1 MEVLLHHDATDRRTD
16 IDPVDHV
23 LGGANLLLDV
33 AQIRLRLAQLL
44 DRIPERRRVELG
56 YSFVCLSDPL
66 LGISD
71 AAEILAEVSPETRL
85 GASQRQHIRLADQL
99 LAKKRILVLQ
109 LFDEQGKTIFG
120 GLHLRLISANAF
132 LEPGD
137 LLPEYAFLGRET
149 SLAGPQLGTL
159 PLKNPLDFPITC
171 ARAECGRSF
180 VCL

>member
-33 AQIRLRLAQLL
+33 VQIRLGLAQLL
-44 DRIPERRRVELG
+44 DGIPERRRVELG
-56 YSFVCLSDPL
+56 YSFVGLSAPL
-66 LGISD
+66 LGISN
-71 AAEILAEVSPETRL
+71 AAEILAELSPETRL

-99 LAKKRILVLQ
+99 LSKKRILVLQ
-109 LFDEQGKTIFG
+109 LFGEQGNTMFG

-132 LEPGD
+132 LQPGD

-149 SLAGPQLGTL
+149 SPACPEFGTL
-159 PLKNPLDFPITC
+159 PLENRFDFRITS
-171 ARAECGRSF
+171 ALA
-180 VCL
+180 